1 MRNIALSITVL
12 GTMLVPLLHA
22 APAHAQASRTWVSGV
37 GDDANP
43 CSRTAPCKTFAGAI
57 SKTAVNGEI
66 NCLDPGGFGA
76 LTITKSIT
84 VDCHDVFGSTL
95 NAGTTAF
102 IINFNSFAGTDVRK
116 SVRLRNINMQGV
128 NSGTNGVRI
137 IGGTVTGGSVFI
149 EDCLIDGNFTGTSMR
164 GITDERTGGGEL
176 TVTNTTIRNLG
187 GSGIHVQPATGSS
200 TIFVAIHNVRVHNA
214 NIGIFGANGV
224 RMMVNSSVVSGNTTA
239 GFQVDGP
246 LANSQ
251 MNINGSVS
259 TANGDGVRNGGGTV
273 IIRLSNN
280 DINYNQTGI
289 TGATNS
295 FGNNRISANSVA
307 GTAPTLLLPASS
319 ELRPAVRGRPCL
331 VVAVYS
337 ACVASTHKSRRRRQ
351 RV

>member
-1 MRNIALSITVL
+1 MTRNIALSITVL
-12 GTMLVPLLHA
+12 STMLVPLLHT

-37 GDDANP
+37 GDDFNP

-57 SKTAVNGEI
+57 SKTATNGEI

-76 LTITKSIT
+76 VTITKSIT
-84 VDCHDVFGSTL
+84 IDCHEIFGSIL
-95 NAGTTAF
+95 NSSVNAVNIA
-102 IINFNSFAGTDVRK
+102 FNSFAGTDVRK
-116 SVRLRNINMQGV
+116 SVRLRNINMQGF
-128 NSGTNGVRI
+128 NNGTNGVRI
-137 IGGTVTGGSVFI
+137 TGGTVTGGSVFI
-149 EDCLIDGNFTGTSMR
+149 EDCLIDGNFGGTGR

-176 TVTNTTIRNLG
+176 TVTNTTLRNLLG
-187 GSGIHVQPATGSS
+187 AGIHVQPATGSS
-200 TIFVAIHNVRVHNA
+200 TIFAAIHNVRVHNA

-224 RMMVNSSVVSGNTTA
+224 RMMVSSSVASGNTTA

-319 ELRPAVRGRPCL
+319 DSG
-331 VVAVYS
+331 
-337 ACVASTHKSRRRRQ
+337 Q
-351 RV
+351 Q